1 VKFEEKA
8 LKEGNRRL
16 LIECIKAKEREKGSK
31 AWMGGEKIFFLFFIS
46 FL

>member
-16 LIECIKAKEREKGSK
+16 LIEYIKAREKEEDSKMDGGERED
-31 AWMGGEKIFFLFFIS
+31 FYR
-46 FL
+46 

>member
-16 LIECIKAKEREKGSK
+16 LIECIKAREREKGSK
-31 AWMGGEKIFFLFFIS
+31 GWMEEREDF
-46 FL
+46 